1 VARADTTVAANA
13 LGTIKTDVHTLLK
26 LANGSWSPLRAVTS
40 GHVKFSPSAA
50 KASAGPRSRMD
61 QRQSLGPWVAALKR
75 AGLAIRDAVDSGLH
89 GAGNFVARVASERND
104 VAGKAIVT
112 RYIVTV
118 VTTVSVQEEH
128 SINAPSKESQAGT
141 STERWKCEKTFEEFL
156 KLRKEL
162 GAANFLA
169 MVEVAAPFPQEKK
182 SSFKSWSLPR
192 SVNVAG
198 RREALDTWI
207 QALMTIHPLPV
218 ALAYFLDVPGNK
230 VAVGGAQSED
240 LGELSREGV
249 RRVLD
254 RLPKFD
260 VHGFEGRK
268 HLLGRIGALENQLK
282 VINYRGS
289 GGWAAALILGLSWA
303 PRVVSWAFSAVAAQ
317 AIAISLVQSAAA
329 QDDISLMASLKI
341 TSCVGIL
348 AVQSSRHAGIAF
360 LLCAA
365 TAIGAWGS
373 IRATMLTVNAALS
386 VAQALKLS
394 IVVVIGRVIRHV
406 WIEYGFKRAMHVY
419 SVAFIVI
426 GLYVWLK
433 LLFKVLRLDSNQ
445 TAPLYERVDKSLA
458 PFVANQFIALKSVWV
473 KIGQYISGRT
483 DITPALWQE
492 AFAIMQSDMP
502 SDSIHEIG

>member
-1 VARADTTVAANA
+1 
-13 LGTIKTDVHTLLK
+13 
-26 LANGSWSPLRAVTS
+26 
-40 GHVKFSPSAA
+40 
-50 KASAGPRSRMD
+50 
-61 QRQSLGPWVAALKR
+61 
-75 AGLAIRDAVDSGLH
+75 
-89 GAGNFVARVASERND
+89 
-104 VAGKAIVT
+104 
-112 RYIVTV
+112 
-118 VTTVSVQEEH
+118 
-128 SINAPSKESQAGT
+128 
-141 STERWKCEKTFEEFL
+141 
-156 KLRKEL
+156 
-162 GAANFLA
+162 
-169 MVEVAAPFPQEKK
+169 
-182 SSFKSWSLPR
+182 
-192 SVNVAG
+192 
-198 RREALDTWI
+198 
-207 QALMTIHPLPV
+207 
-218 ALAYFLDVPGNK
+218 LDVPGNK

-240 LGELSREGV
+240 LGELSRAGV

-254 RLPKFD
+254 RLPKYD